1 LLQQYVGVN
10 VVVLMAFAS
19 CIVRHYA
26 YVSVVDTAHLPR
38 DTAAVA
44 ANLLDCLVILGNVS
58 TEVICFSIAS
68 KLNSFNIFF
77 FEGLA
82 SSVETVLVS
91 AHNIITMERCVLR
104 DMNWLVFPPTPMTFV
119 HAFVAM
125 ENHELPIEALKWLYS
140 IANCLA

>member
-44 ANLLDCLVILGNVS
+44 ANLLDCLVIFGNVS
-58 TEVICFSIAS
+58 TEQAFWLSGVICLSIAS
-68 KLNSFNIFF
+68 KLNSFNNFWSL
-77 FEGLA
+77 EGLA

-91 AHNIITMERCVLR
+91 AHNIITTECCVMR
-104 DMNWLVFPPTPMTFV
+104 DLNWLVFPPTPMTFV

-125 ENHELPIEALKWLYS
+125 ENLELPIESLK
-140 IANCLA
+140 